1 MWFFRR
7 WGELSHGVVTLCAR
21 SLCASLVIWFISLSL
36 HFVVGVGRVAV
47 GGWYHGAY
55 TLCAAALRPWCGSTS
70 LPHVV
75 G

>member
-1 MWFFRR
+1 MVLWTV
-7 WGELSHGVVTLCAR
+7 GELSYGSDTQCAPA
-21 SLCASLVIWFISLSL
+21 LCASLVICLSL

-47 GGWYHGAY
+47 GGWYHGGY